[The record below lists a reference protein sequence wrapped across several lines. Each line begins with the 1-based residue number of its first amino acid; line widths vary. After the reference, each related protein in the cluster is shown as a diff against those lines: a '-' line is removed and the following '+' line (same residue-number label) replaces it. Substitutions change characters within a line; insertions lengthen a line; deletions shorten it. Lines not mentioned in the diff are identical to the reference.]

1 MKGRVVNPNFMK
13 KQGGAPTA
21 TGNKQLEQALT
32 RAKQTGNLTVC
43 DRALKAFLDEIL
55 KFEDLQVIE
64 NWWEGCPLTKIDL
77 SNNEIPSV
85 PEEVAT

>member
-43 DRALKAFLDEIL
+43 DRALKAFPDEIL